1 MGTDRWHGGVT
12 SRLLPETQWT
22 PPAIVMGVIVLTVG
36 PTTAL
41 AACTLAWPLALLRL
55 VTVGRRGA

>member
-1 MGTDRWHGGVT
+1 
-12 SRLLPETQWT
+12 
-22 PPAIVMGVIVLTVG
+22 MGVIVLTVG